1 MRKKHT
7 WPWAVLIMA
16 VILLMSSTPGDQAG
30 PTFRSF
36 FQPLQD
42 AMRQARIFSYL
53 KSMTL
58 WLKIGHVVM
67 YAVLGA
73 VLYSAFLR
81 AGRKGFWLPTLIVLG
96 FAGLDE
102 LVQSYVPGRSALL
115 SDVLLDTTAALLAMV
130 MIKLIADSMTGDGR
144 RRTEIDG

>member
-7 WPWAVLIMA
+7 WPWAVLVMA
-16 VILLMSSTPGDQAG
+16 LILLMSSTPGDQAG

-53 KSMTL
+53 ESMTL
-58 WLKIGHVVM
+58 WLKFGHVVM

-81 AGRKGFWLPTLIVLG
+81 AGQKGFWLPTLLVLG

-102 LVQSYVPGRSALL
+102 LVQSFVPGRSARF

-130 MIKLIADSMTGDGR
+130 VVFVVNRWRNAVGSR
-144 RRTEIDG
+144 